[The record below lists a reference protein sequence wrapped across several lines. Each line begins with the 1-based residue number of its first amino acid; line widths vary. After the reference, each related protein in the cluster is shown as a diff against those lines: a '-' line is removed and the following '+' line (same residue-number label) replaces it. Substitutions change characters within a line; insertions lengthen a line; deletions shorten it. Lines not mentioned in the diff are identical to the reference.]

1 MRVRPESRQQTAHSV
16 SSRPNSARVSASHA
30 KKEKTR
36 QASAIPGIITVRLVD
51 IFGFKL
57 LHK

>member
-30 KKEKTR
+30 KKKR
-36 QASAIPGIITVRLVD
+36 QVSAIPGIITVRLVD

-57 LHK
+57 LHE